1 MKAAGNETIKD
12 LIQTLVDLFIFEIGI
27 GLLIF
32 FLFGYRILFIMSG
45 SMEPV
50 LHEKSIAIARV
61 VIDKDSVG
69 VGEIVT
75 YKSPEMTHTVT
86 HRIVERTEDGFIL
99 QGDNNEAPDSLVVKP
114 EWIRYRVVVTDVRE
128 CR

>member
-12 LIQTLVDLFIFEIGI
+12 LIQTLIDLFIFEIGI

-50 LHEKSIAIARV
+50 LHEKSFAIARV
-61 VIDKDSVG
+61 VLDKDSVG

-75 YKSPEMTHTVT
+75 YKSPEMSHTVT
-86 HRIVERTEDGFIL
+86 HRIVKRTEEGFIL
-99 QGDNNEAPDSLVVKP
+99 QGDNNEAPDDLVVKP

>member
-1 MKAAGNETIKD
+1 MKAAGKETIKD
-12 LIQTLVDLFIFEIGI
+12 LIQTLIDLFIFEIGI
-27 GLLIF
+27 GLLLF

-99 QGDNNEAPDSLVVKP
+99 RGDNNEAPDDLVVKP

-128 CR
+128 

>member
-12 LIQTLVDLFIFEIGI
+12 MIRTLADLFFFEIGI

-99 QGDNNEAPDSLVVKP
+99 WGDNNEAADGLVVKP

-128 CR
+128 IR